1 MSMSSMEST
10 GAVPGG
16 PAVLEGQIDT
26 SFDRTMPWK
35 SFAEVIL
42 LAMLGMT
49 ALEILEQTLFH
60 HLTVWQSY
68 AVTIVATG
76 VAVGLGSYYN
86 VRKGWLAMHTAAASK
101 LVHERNL
108 LRTVTDNIPDSI
120 FAKDVDGRYILTNR
134 AFAKLHGAESPV
146 DLLGK
151 SAFDLFS
158 KERASALHADDV
170 ETMRSIGAVM
180 NRERSSVDAEGNV
193 QWLLMTKVPLI
204 GRSGTAVGVVCVT
217 RDITQQKQAEL
228 ELRRATEAAEAA
240 SCSKSTFLATMSH
253 EIRTPMNGILGMT
266 DLVLD
271 SELTAEQRENLGLVK
286 FSAQSLLSII
296 NDILDFSKIEAG
308 KLEVESIPFDL
319 RDSLGITM
327 KALSLRAH
335 QKGLELMCEVL
346 PDVPEALIGD
356 PGRLRQILVNVIG
369 NAIKFTQRGEIFVS
383 VEEQTPGPAITCLHF
398 AVKDTG
404 VGIPTDKQQ
413 QIFEA
418 FTQVDG
424 SMARKFGGTGLG
436 LAICVKLVEMMGGR
450 IWVESKEGEGSTF
463 HFTARLAV
471 QTIPSARPVLLQ
483 SEQLRDI
490 QVLIVDDN
498 FTNRRILHGMLSQWG
513 MKPTAAE
520 GGHAALQ
527 ILENAKNTGHPF
539 PLILSDGQMPE
550 MDGFTLV
557 EQIKK
562 DPDLTGAT
570 IMMLTSAGQPG
581 DASRCRELGI
591 SAYLV
596 KPVRQ
601 GELLDAICQ
610 VLQKESRR
618 KTTPLVTRHTLREV
632 QNRSR
637 VLLVEDNAVNQTLA
651 VRLLEKRGHVVS
663 VAGDGRAALAALEK
677 ETFDIV
683 LMDVQMPL
691 MDGFE
696 ATAAIREK
704 EKVSGGHIPIIAMT
718 AHALKGDL
726 DRCLSA
732 GMDGYVSKPIQ
743 TNELFAAVERLT
755 GNSTSPNASQTRSN
769 SGDTTDPAERVLVPT
784 MRT

>member
-1 MSMSSMEST
+1 MSSMEGT
-10 GAVPGG
+10 GAVPSG
-16 PAVLEGQIDT
+16 PAALESQIDT
-26 SFDRTMPWK
+26 SFDRTLAWK

-49 ALEILEQTLFH
+49 VVEILKQTLFP

-68 AVTIVATG
+68 AVAIVATG

-86 VRKGWLAMHTAAASK
+86 VRKGWLAMHTVAESK

-120 FAKDVDGRYILTNR
+120 FAKDADGRYILTNR

-158 KERASALHADDV
+158 KEHASALQADDV
-170 ETMRSIGAVM
+170 EIMRSIGAVM
-180 NRERSSVDAEGNV
+180 NRERSSVDAKGNV

-204 GRSGTAVGVVCVT
+204 GRSGTPVGVVCVT
-217 RDITQQKQAEL
+217 RDITQHKQAEI

-286 FSAQSLLSII
+286 FSAESLLSII

-335 QKGLELMCEVL
+335 QKGLELMCEVQ

-369 NAIKFTQRGEIFVS
+369 NAIKFTQRGEVFVS
-383 VEEQTPGPAITCLHF
+383 VEEQTPGPATTCLHF

-404 VGIPTDKQQ
+404 VGIPADKQQ
-413 QIFEA
+413 QIFDA

-471 QTIPSARPVLLQ
+471 QTLPSARPVLLQ
-483 SEQLRDI
+483 LERLRDV

-513 MKPTAAE
+513 LKPTAAE
-520 GGHAALQ
+520 SGQAALQ

-557 EQIKK
+557 EQINK
-562 DPDLTGAT
+562 DPHLTGAT

-610 VLQKESRR
+610 VLQKESQR
-618 KTTPLVTRHTLREV
+618 KTTPLITRHTLREV

-696 ATAAIREK
+696 ATVAIREK
-704 EKVSGGHIPIIAMT
+704 EKLSGGHIPIIAMT

-732 GMDGYVSKPIQ
+732 GMDGYVSKPIR
-743 TNELFAAVERLT
+743 TSELFAAVERLSE
-755 GNSTSPNASQTRSN
+755 NSTLPNASQTRSN
-769 SGDTTDPAERVLVPT
+769 TGAATHQAESVLVPT
-784 MRT
+784 LRT